1 MRRLPSIFKRT
12 IIGVLIAVVAAF
24 IVDYVVLR
32 AKVMFPKLG
41 AATGTGQMTRLYAIA
56 QKNGRVEY
64 ELDANQP
71 EVTMPCVHSLFP
83 HMGNSPCWYLQQ
95 NATKPIPVVILPF
108 LPH

>member
-1 MRRLPSIFKRT
+1 MSQLSNTLKRVVMG
-12 IIGVLIAVVAAF
+12 IVVAVVAAF

-32 AKVMFPKLG
+32 AKIMFPKLG
-41 AATGTGQMTRLYAIA
+41 AATGTVQMTRLYAIA

-71 EVTMPCVHSLFP
+71 EVTMPCTHSLFP

-95 NATKPIPVVILPF
+95 NATKPIPVVIFPALI
-108 LPH
+108 H

>member
-1 MRRLPSIFKRT
+1 MSQASIIFKRT
-12 IIGVLIAVVAAF
+12 VIGIVVAVIAAF
-24 IVDYVVLR
+24 IADYVVLR
-32 AKVMFPKLG
+32 SKIMFPKLG
-41 AATGTGQMTRLYAIA
+41 AATGTVQMTRLYAIA

-95 NATKPIPVVILPF
+95 NATRPIPVVIFPA

>member
-1 MRRLPSIFKRT
+1 MSRLSNIFKRT
-12 IIGVLIAVVAAF
+12 LVGILIAAACVF
-24 IVDYVVLR
+24 VLDYSVLR
-32 AKVMFPKLG
+32 AKMMFPKLG
-41 AATGTGQMTRLYAIA
+41 AATGTVQMTRMYAIS

-83 HMGNSPCWYLQQ
+83 HLGNNPCWYLQQ
-95 NATKPIPVVILPF
+95 NATKPIPVVILPS

>member
-1 MRRLPSIFKRT
+1 MSRLSKLFKRAVK
-12 IIGVLIAVVAAF
+12 GVLIVVAVAF
-24 IVDYVVLR
+24 VLDYMVLR
-32 AKVMFPKLG
+32 AKMMFPKLG
-41 AATGTGQMTRLYAIA
+41 AATGTVQMTRLYAIA

-83 HMGNSPCWYLQQ
+83 HLGSRPCWYLQQ
-95 NATKPIPVVILPF
+95 NATKPIPVLIFPS

>member
-1 MRRLPSIFKRT
+1 MSRLSSIFKRT
-12 IIGVLIAVVAAF
+12 IIGVLIAVVVAF

-41 AATGTGQMTRLYAIA
+41 AATGTVQMTRLYAIA
-56 QKNGRVEY
+56 EKNGRVEY

-83 HMGNSPCWYLQQ
+83 HLGNSPCWYLHQ
-95 NATKPIPVVILPF
+95 NATKPIPVVIFPG

>member
-1 MRRLPSIFKRT
+1 MSRLSSQIKQAA
-12 IIGVLIAVVAAF
+12 IGIVVVVVAAF
-24 IVDYVVLR
+24 ILDYVVLR
-32 AKVMFPKLG
+32 AKMMFPKLG
-41 AATGTGQMTRLYAIA
+41 EATGTVQMTRLYAIA

-83 HMGNSPCWYLQQ
+83 HMGNNPCWYLQQ
-95 NATKPIPVVILPF
+95 NAQNLIPGVNFPS

>member
-1 MRRLPSIFKRT
+1 MSKLSNIFKRGFVG
-12 IIGVLIAVVAAF
+12 IVVVVVAAF
-24 IVDYVVLR
+24 VVDYVVLR
-32 AKVMFPKLG
+32 AKMMFPKLG
-41 AATGTGQMTRLYAIA
+41 AATGTVQITRLYAIA
-56 QKNGRVEY
+56 EKNGRVEY

-95 NATKPIPVVILPF
+95 NATKPIPVVIFPS

>member
-1 MRRLPSIFKRT
+1 MSKLSNIFKRT
-12 IIGVLIAVVAAF
+12 AIGIVVVIVVLFVL
-24 IVDYVVLR
+24 DYLVLR
-32 AKVMFPKLG
+32 AKIMFPKLG
-41 AATGTGQMTRLYAIA
+41 AATGTVQMTRLYAIA

-95 NATKPIPVVILPF
+95 NTTKPIPVVILPS

>member
-1 MRRLPSIFKRT
+1 MSRLSNIFKRT
-12 IIGVLIAVVAAF
+12 VIGIVVVVATAF
-24 IVDYVVLR
+24 VVDYVVLR
-32 AKVMFPKLG
+32 AKMMFPKLG
-41 AATGTGQMTRLYAIA
+41 AATGTVQMTRLYAIA

-83 HMGNSPCWYLQQ
+83 HMGNSPCWYLRQ
-95 NATKPIPVVILPF
+95 NATKPIPVVILPS

>member
-1 MRRLPSIFKRT
+1 MSRLSNIFKRT
-12 IIGVLIAVVAAF
+12 VLGIVVVLIAAF
-24 IVDYVVLR
+24 IVDYVLLR

-41 AATGTGQMTRLYAIA
+41 AATGTVVMTRLYAIS

-71 EVTMPCVHSLFP
+71 EVTMDCVHSLFP
-83 HMGNSPCWYLQQ
+83 HMGKNPCWYMKK
-95 NATKPIPVVILPF
+95 NAKKPIPVVILPS

>member
-1 MRRLPSIFKRT
+1 MSKLSNIFKRGLIG
-12 IIGVLIAVVAAF
+12 IIVVVVAAF
-24 IVDYVVLR
+24 VLDYLVLR
-32 AKVMFPKLG
+32 AKIMFPKLG
-41 AATGTGQMTRLYAIA
+41 AATGTVQMTRMYAISE
-56 QKNGRVEY
+56 KNGRVEY

-95 NATKPIPVVILPF
+95 NANKPIPVVILPS

>member
-1 MRRLPSIFKRT
+1 MSRLSSTFKKT
-12 IIGVLIAVVAAF
+12 IIGVAITVIAAF

-32 AKVMFPKLG
+32 AKVMFPRLG
-41 AATGTGQMTRLYAIA
+41 AATGTVQMTRLYAIA

-71 EVTMPCVHSLFP
+71 EVTVPCVHSLFP
-83 HMGNSPCWYLQQ
+83 HMGNSPCWYLEQTA
-95 NATKPIPVVILPF
+95 NKPIPVAIFPA

>member
-1 MRRLPSIFKRT
+1 MSQLSSTFKRAV
-12 IIGVLIAVVAAF
+12 IGILVAVVAAF
-24 IVDYVVLR
+24 IVDYMVLR
-32 AKVMFPKLG
+32 ARMMFPKLG
-41 AATGTGQMTRLYAIA
+41 AATGTVQMTRLYAIA
-56 QKNGRVEY
+56 EKNGRVEY

>member
-1 MRRLPSIFKRT
+1 MTRLSTIFKRT
-12 IIGVLIAVVAAF
+12 VIGIVVTIVAAF

-32 AKVMFPKLG
+32 AKLMFPKLG
-41 AATGTGQMTRLYAIA
+41 DANGTVQMTRLYAISE
-56 QKNGRVEY
+56 KNGRVEY

-71 EVTMPCVHSLFP
+71 QITMPCVHSVFP

-108 LPH
+108 LAH

>member
-1 MRRLPSIFKRT
+1 MSRLTNIFKRT
-12 IIGVLIAVVAAF
+12 VIGIVVVVFALF
-24 IVDYVVLR
+24 IVDYAVLR
-32 AKVMFPKLG
+32 AKLMFPKLG
-41 AATGTGQMTRLYAIA
+41 AATGTVQMTRMYAIS

-83 HMGNSPCWYLQQ
+83 HLGNSPCWYLQQ
-95 NATKPIPVVILPF
+95 NATKPIPVVILPS

>member
-1 MRRLPSIFKRT
+1 MSQLSSTFKRAV
-12 IIGVLIAVVAAF
+12 IGILVAVVAAF

-32 AKVMFPKLG
+32 AKMMFPKLG
-41 AATGTGQMTRLYAIA
+41 AATGTVQMTRLYAIA
-56 QKNGRVEY
+56 EKNVRVEY

-95 NATKPIPVVILPF
+95 NATKPIPVVIFPS

>member
-1 MRRLPSIFKRT
+1 MSRLSNIFKRVV
-12 IIGVLIAVVAAF
+12 IGIVVAAF
-24 IVDYVVLR
+24 AAYIVDYVVLR
-32 AKVMFPKLG
+32 AKMMFPKLG
-41 AATGTGQMTRLYAIA
+41 PATGTVQMTRLYAIA

-71 EVTMPCVHSLFP
+71 EVTTPCVHSLFS

>member
-41 AATGTGQMTRLYAIA
+41 AATGTVQMTRLYAIA

-83 HMGNSPCWYLQQ
+83 HMGNSPCWYLRQ

>member
-1 MRRLPSIFKRT
+1 MSLSSIFKRFVV
-12 IIGVLIAVVAAF
+12 GVVIVVVAAF

-32 AKVMFPKLG
+32 AKIMFPKLG
-41 AATGTGQMTRLYAIA
+41 AATGTVQMTRMYAIP

-83 HMGNSPCWYLQQ
+83 HLGSNPCWYLRQ
-95 NATKPIPVVILPF
+95 NATKPIPVAILPAI
-108 LPH
+108 PH

>member
-1 MRRLPSIFKRT
+1 MSRLSSTFKRVA
-12 IIGVLIAVVAAF
+12 IGIVVVLVAAF
-24 IVDYVVLR
+24 IVDYIVLR
-32 AKVMFPKLG
+32 AKIMFPRLG
-41 AATGTGQMTRLYAIA
+41 GATGTVQMTRLYAIA

-95 NATKPIPVVILPF
+95 NATKPISVG
-108 LPH
+108 